1 MTKIVSIINLK
12 GGVAKT
18 TTTIQLA
25 EALSCFHGKRVLIVD
40 LDPQTNAIVA
50 LIGEAKWE
58 EADQKNQ
65 TIFSLFNDILYRESK
80 FDRENA
86 ILKNVSNV
94 KDSKVDLLCSN
105 IKLIKIENKIRDIS
119 DMGTQHSV
127 LVLEKYLKPFFGN
140 YDYILIDCPPNFGPI
155 TRNGINISTHYLIP
169 TIADKLST
177 WGIPQIIEEIKQFTD
192 DRAIDCIGLVV
203 TKFVSR
209 SPIHMRG
216 VVELRHQFPTWFS
229 DRNLPSSHIFE
240 TLIPDTSQTAA
251 AMEVRRNF
259 RKQNI
264 SFREK
269 YGSNMLESGQGVKYP
284 AYEYPKMLAKEVIE
298 RVERRGI

>member
-25 EALSCFHGKRVLIVD
+25 EALSCFHGQRVLIVD
-40 LDPQTNAIVA
+40 LDPQTNATVA
-50 LIGEAKWE
+50 LIGEAKWQQ
-58 EADQKNQ
+58 ADQKNQ
-65 TIFSLFNDILYRESK
+65 TIFSLFNDILHRESK

-119 DMGTQHSV
+119 EMGTLHPV
-127 LVLEKYLKPFFGN
+127 LVLEKYLKPFFEN
-140 YDYILIDCPPNFGPI
+140 YDYILIDCPPNFGLI
-155 TRNGINISTHYLIP
+155 TRNGISISTHYIIP

-192 DRAIDCIGLVV
+192 DRPIDCIGLVV

-209 SPIHMRG
+209 SPIHRRG
-216 VVELRHQFPTWFS
+216 VAELRLQFPTWFS
-229 DRNLPSSHIFE
+229 DRNLPLSHIFE

-269 YGSNMLESGQGVKYP
+269 YGSNMLESGESVKYP
-284 AYEYPKMLAKEVIE
+284 ACEYPKMLAKEVIE